1 MIERKPE
8 RRITDPEELAH
19 VLRKAQILRLG
30 MAGPDGPYVVPMNYG
45 IGEGCLYLH
54 SSCKGR
60 KAETLRADPRV
71 CFELETDVALIEDDK
86 PCGFSMKF
94 KSIVGFGR
102 VVVLET
108 VAEKRAGLR
117 AIMAHYT
124 EGEYPDEAFPEAV
137 LAKTCVMRLDIE
149 SMTGARHGWN
159 G

>member
-30 MAGPDGPYVVPMNYG
+30 MCGPEGPYVVPMNYG
-45 IGEGCLYLH
+45 MGEGCLFLH
-54 SSCKGR
+54 SSCSGR
-60 KAETLRADPRV
+60 KARTLRADPRV

-102 VVVLET
+102 VVALDSL
-108 VAEKRAGLR
+108 AEKRQGLR

-124 EGEYPDEAFPEAV
+124 GREFPDEAFPEKV
-137 LAKTCVMRLDIE
+137 LARTCVMRLDIE